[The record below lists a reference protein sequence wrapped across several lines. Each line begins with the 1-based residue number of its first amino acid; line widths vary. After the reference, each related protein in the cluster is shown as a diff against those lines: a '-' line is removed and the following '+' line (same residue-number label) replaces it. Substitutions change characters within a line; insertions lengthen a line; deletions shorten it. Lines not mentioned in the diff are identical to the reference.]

1 MKTSE
6 STDMTRFA
14 IVPLLLA
21 GGVLTLLEPA
31 HGQGVQYQ
39 FTPPPP
45 IRSLPS
51 SSAAIYPPTP
61 GVEPPV
67 PAPTHSHLA
76 PYRVTPPPGL
86 SDSRSTRAVQ
96 TARGRTVFVPSSRRE
111 TFGDRVS
118 NCAHAGAAAGL
129 RANQLTAFMGRCT
142 H

>member
-1 MKTSE
+1 MN
-6 STDMTRFA
+6 RFVIA
-14 IVPLLLA
+14 FLLLA
-21 GGVLTLLEPA
+21 GGILTLLEPA
-31 HGQGVQYQ
+31 HGQGIQSQ

-45 IRSLPS
+45 IRTLPS
-51 SSAAIYPPTP
+51 SSGAIYPPTP

-67 PAPTHSHLA
+67 PAPRQSHLA

-86 SDSRSTRAVQ
+86 SDSRSTRTVQ
-96 TARGRTVFVPSSRRE
+96 TARGRTIFVPSSRRE

-129 RANQLTAFMGRCT
+129 HSNQLTAFMGRCT

>member
-1 MKTSE
+1 MP
-6 STDMTRFA
+6 RFA
-14 IVPLLLA
+14 IAPLLLLA
-21 GGVLTLLEPA
+21 LLVSA
-31 HGQGVQYQ
+31 YGQGVQYQ

-45 IRSLPS
+45 IKTLPS

-67 PAPTHSHLA
+67 PAPRHSHLA

-96 TARGRTVFVPSSRRE
+96 TGRGRTIFVPSSRGE

-118 NCAHAGAAAGL
+118 SCAHAGAAAGL
-129 RANQLTAFMGRCT
+129 RANQLSGFMGRCT